1 LPRYLVLLPGK
12 VTLLLNPELLVR
24 ELFSHQFF
32 SWCAAALAVIVSL
45 DTVIRLWTERH
56 RLVKDELNDEDRS
69 FAWRLVIFVVLPLLT
84 LIDLRATDIA
94 ANMAGGYLSHPT
106 YGFVWYHATLQGL
119 THAAPATVAFVYVAG
134 AFAQIVFALL
144 LIPALF
150 FRPHPFLAT
159 FLGYT
164 VAFTLGL
171 NLLMDPVLSL
181 AGLGLP
187 RWAEILKLGMADP
200 QAAYWPIVAQ
210 SALTGLYLFFISS
223 SAVRLWFS
231 DLTRPQISQ
240 ELRHC
245 LERFQTGLKAR
256 DLTASLCLQ
265 LGLLYVRAGL
275 TRQGHKVLKQMKSLY
290 PASICTSFLR
300 AMLAFQERKYK
311 DARQAFVFTSDFQRV
326 DGELKA
332 SLLAAA
338 ACSAYAQGDTEG
350 SLDLCERALEFEDA
364 CLTARLVKVD
374 ACLAK
379 GKKEQAAQEI
389 MVAMHLG
396 LNFDLKDKVPV
407 DADQVFYLLTMIEGD
422 AVGEDQR
429 AKQLAT
435 SRDH

>member
-1 LPRYLVLLPGK
+1 
-12 VTLLLNPELLVR
+12 LNAESLVR
-24 ELFSHQFF
+24 ELFSHQFV
-32 SWCAAALAVIVSL
+32 SWCAAALALVVSL
-45 DTVIRLWTERH
+45 DTLIRLWTERH
-56 RLVKDELNDEDRS
+56 RLAKDDLNDEDRA
-69 FAWRLVIFVVLPLLT
+69 FAWRLVVFVVLPLLT
-84 LIDLRATDIA
+84 LIDLRATDVA
-94 ANMAGGYLSHPT
+94 ATMAGGYLCQPV
-106 YGFVWYHATLQGL
+106 YGFIWYHGALQGL
-119 THAAPATVAFVYVAG
+119 GQSSPQAVALVYVAG
-134 AFAQIVFALL
+134 AIAQIVFGLL

-150 FRPHPFLAT
+150 FRPHPFLAS

-164 VAFTLGL
+164 IVFTLGL
-171 NLLMDPVLSL
+171 NLIVDPLLSL

-187 RWAEILKLGMADP
+187 RWAEILTIGLSHP
-200 QAAYWPIVAQ
+200 QAVYLPIAVEC
-210 SALTGLYLFFISS
+210 ALTGLYLFFVTSS
-223 SAVRLWFS
+223 SVRLWFS

-240 ELRHC
+240 DLRQC
-245 LERFQTGLKAR
+245 LNRFQASQAGFAEQ
-256 DLTASLCLQ
+256 DLTANLCLQ

-275 TRQGHKVLKQMKSLY
+275 TRQGQRVLKQMKTLF
-290 PASICTSFLR
+290 PGSICTSFLR

-311 DARQAFVFTSDFQRV
+311 VARQAFVFTSDFRHV

-374 ACLAK
+374 AFLAK

-407 DADQVFYLLTMIEGD
+407 DVEHVYYLLTAVEEKEGILVQELD
-422 AVGEDQR
+422 SR
-429 AKQLAT
+429 ANQLVSSAGRGDNT
-435 SRDH
+435 QT

>member
-1 LPRYLVLLPGK
+1 
-12 VTLLLNPELLVR
+12 VTSLLNLDLLVR

-32 SWCAAALAVIVSL
+32 AWCAAALAIIVSL

-56 RLVKDELNDEDRS
+56 RLAKDDLNDEDRS

-84 LIDLRATDIA
+84 FIDLRATDVA
-94 ANMAGGYLSHPT
+94 ATLAGGYLSHPA

-119 THAAPATVAFVYVAG
+119 AQANPSTVALVYVAG
-134 AFAQIVFALL
+134 ALAQIIFALL

-159 FLGYT
+159 FLGYSI
-164 VAFTLGL
+164 AFTLGL

-181 AGLGLP
+181 AGVGLP
-187 RWAEILKLGMADP
+187 RWSEILALGLAHP
-200 QAAYWPIVAQ
+200 QAAYMPIMGQ
-210 SALTGLYLFFISS
+210 CALTGLYLFFITS

-231 DLTRPQISQ
+231 DLTRPQTSL
-240 ELRHC
+240 ELRQC
-245 LERFQTGLKAR
+245 LERFEASL
-256 DLTASLCLQ
+256 DEHELTSTLCLQ
-265 LGLLYVRAGL
+265 LGLLYLRAGL
-275 TRQGHKVLKQMKSLY
+275 TRQANKVLKQMKGLY
-290 PASICTSFLR
+290 PASVCTSFLR

-311 DARQAFVFTSDFQRV
+311 EARQAFIYTSDFRYV

-379 GKKEQAAQEI
+379 GKKDQAAQEI

-407 DADQVFYLLTMIEGD
+407 DVDQVFSLLLALETKEAEVLQGS
-422 AVGEDQR
+422 
-429 AKQLAT
+429 KQMVT
-435 SRDH
+435 RR